1 MLTIKQDMKTATQLF
16 PSSYLQPNNIDW
28 IDGILEEKTREKF
41 TILCR
46 VLFLLFPAL
55 AKKFFGI
62 FLEFGRIGDPNE
74 KFVFF
79 SKKYFPKY
87 SV

>member
-46 VLFLLFPAL
+46 FFLLLFPAL

-62 FLEFGRIGDPNE
+62 FLEFGRIDPNE
-74 KFVFF
+74 SLVFF
-79 SKKYFPKY
+79 SKKYFSKY